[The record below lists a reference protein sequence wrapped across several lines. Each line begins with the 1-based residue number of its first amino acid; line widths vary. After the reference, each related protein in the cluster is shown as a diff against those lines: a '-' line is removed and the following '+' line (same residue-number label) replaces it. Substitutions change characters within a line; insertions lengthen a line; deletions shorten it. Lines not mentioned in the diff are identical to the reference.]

1 MLQQGGVFA
10 EGTRGA
16 SRRLEQR
23 TFHALK
29 EGSVDA
35 RARASQRQGA
45 KQHASRPEY
54 RRRDACRVGVA
65 VTDGEAIAGPADGL
79 VGFARLAG
87 KRGKHASAGADQQRQ
102 YVALAY
108 RVADRMLGFDTI
120 KAGADVTRT
129 NIEGNTLPTVLGEVA
144 HDRQQDINRHDRA
157 LIERA
162 EPKGGRPDPV
172 ASIVQALKQLPAQQ
186 RIRQPQDRAL
196 VEAGTHRDFGQAER
210 AFVGGEGIEDGV
222 IRLRGY
228 EIQHLIGR
236 VSFPA
241 MIWLM
246 LRGELPS
253 EDQAALLGI
262 ALGAAVDHGP
272 QAPSIA
278 IARMAATCGVGIN
291 SAMASA
297 INVLG
302 DVHGGAGEQAL
313 SLYGDIAVVI
323 DGGAALNEAVSA
335 RLDRFFAEEK
345 CYVPGLGH
353 RFHPVDP
360 RAPRL
365 LELTREFAARSIVNG
380 RFADIA
386 EAIEADVAR
395 RKGKKIPL
403 NIDGATAVIYG
414 ELGFPPPLTRGL
426 FVLSRSVGILA
437 HAWEQS
443 QQSERN
449 KGPLPREWL
458 WAYTG
463 TPARPFPEDGG
474 TSG

>member
-1 MLQQGGVFA
+1 MS
-10 EGTRGA
+10 GTEKKTGRERG
-16 SRRLEQR
+16 EEWWQ
-23 TFHALK
+23 TDII
-29 EGSVDA
+29 EM
-35 RARASQRQGA
+35 
-45 KQHASRPEY
+45 RP
-54 RRRDACRVGVA
+54 
-65 VTDGEAIAGPADGL
+65 
-79 VGFARLAG
+79 
-87 KRGKHASAGADQQRQ
+87 
-102 YVALAY
+102 
-108 RVADRMLGFDTI
+108 
-120 KAGADVTRT
+120 
-129 NIEGNTLPTVLGEVA
+129 
-144 HDRQQDINRHDRA
+144 
-157 LIERA
+157 
-162 EPKGGRPDPV
+162 
-172 ASIVQALKQLPAQQ
+172 
-186 RIRQPQDRAL
+186 
-196 VEAGTHRDFGQAER
+196 
-210 AFVGGEGIEDGV
+210 GV

-228 EIQHLIGR
+228 EIQDLIGR

-313 SLYGDIAVVI
+313 SFYGDIAVAI
-323 DGGAALNEAVSA
+323 DAGMTLNEAVSA

-345 CYVPGLGH
+345 GYVPGLGH

-365 LELTREFAARSIVNG
+365 LELIREFAARGAVNG

-386 EAIEADVAR
+386 AAIEADVER

-443 QQSERN
+443 QQAERN

-463 TPARPFPEDGG
+463 TPVRPFPESDDPGE
-474 TSG
+474 